1 MNYKAHERF
10 AKIVIALT
18 SLFEIGLLIWA
29 YLNWP

>member
-10 AKIVIALT
+10 AIVVIILT
-18 SLFEIGLLIWA
+18 VLFEIGLGIWA